1 MTVPSALVREIYIIN
16 VIDSSVELL
25 LLDCIPQE
33 AVLGII
39 IGVPFKRTVS
49 LSS

>member
-1 MTVPSALVREIYIIN
+1 MTVPSALVREIYVIN

-25 LLDCIPQE
+25 PLDCIPQE
-33 AVLGII
+33 AVLGIT
-39 IGVPFKRTVS
+39 IGEPFKRTLS